1 VPFWIGFVP
10 FLALCF
16 SLQTTTVG
24 SLKKKER
31 VMRTISRIIN
41 GRAVTDGAGVNIR
54 RVIGL
59 AGADYIDPFL
69 MFDDFRNDDPSGYVA
84 GFPPHPHRGF
94 ETITYMLKGKMRHR
108 DSNGNSGVLE
118 DGAVQWMTAG
128 RGILHSEMP
137 EQTDGSLWGFQIWLN
152 LPQRL
157 QMAEPAYQDIQAERI
172 TEWQDGHAAYRLVAG
187 AFAGRTGPAETMA
200 PVLMLDVGLTAG
212 ATSQI
217 PIDASHTAIVFCFDG
232 SLTIDGTTLEDGDLA
247 VLTGEGA
254 LAMTSEQGRGLL
266 MTAPPL
272 NEPIARH
279 GPFVLSTEGE
289 LKKAFIDYQLGQLAP
304 NQQAFL
310 ASGGRA

>member
-1 VPFWIGFVP
+1 MRSI
-10 FLALCF
+10 A
-16 SLQTTTVG
+16 
-24 SLKKKER
+24 R
-31 VMRTISRIIN
+31 VIN
-41 GRAVTDGAGVNIR
+41 GQRVSDGAGVDIR

-59 AGADYIDPFL
+59 AGADYVDPFL

-108 DSNGNSGVLE
+108 DSNGNEGLLE

-157 QMAEPAYQDIQAERI
+157 QMADPGYQDISPSEI
-172 TEWQDGHAAYRLVAG
+172 TEFEEDGVGYRLVAG
-187 AFAGRTGPAETMA
+187 ELFGQTGPARTHL
-200 PVLMLDVGLTAG
+200 PVLMVDVAPYGGQT
-212 ATSQI
+212 TI
-217 PIDASHTAIVFCFDG
+217 PLADGETTILFCFEG
-232 SLTIDGTTLEDGDLA
+232 QLTIAGQAVIDGDLA
-247 VLTGEGA
+247 VLTGDGRV
-254 LAMTSEQGRGLL
+254 TIQGDGRGLL
-266 MTAPPL
+266 LSSPPL
-272 NEPIARH
+272 NESIARH

-304 NQQAFL
+304 NQAAFL
-310 ASGGRA
+310 ASGGRG

>member
-1 VPFWIGFVP
+1 
-10 FLALCF
+10 
-16 SLQTTTVG
+16 
-24 SLKKKER
+24 
-31 VMRTISRIIN
+31 MRTISRVIK
-41 GRAVTDGAGVNIR
+41 GRAVTDGAGVDIR

-94 ETITYMLKGKMRHR
+94 ETVTYMLKGKMRHQ
-108 DSNGNSGVLE
+108 DSNGNSGLLA

-157 QMAEPAYQDIQAERI
+157 QMSDPGYQDIEASRI
-172 TEWQDGHAAYRLVAG
+172 VEWQEGPAAYRLVAG
-187 AFAGRTGPAETMA
+187 EFQGRQGPAVTLT
-200 PVLMLDVGLTAG
+200 PVLMLDVALSAG
-212 ATSQI
+212 GQAEV
-217 PIDASHTAIVFCFDG
+217 PIDASHTAILFCFDG
-232 SLTIDGTTLEDGDLA
+232 SLTIDGHTLVDGDLA
-247 VLTGEGA
+247 VLTGAGP
-254 LAMTSEQGRGLL
+254 LTMRSDSGRGLL

-272 NEPIARH
+272 HEPIARH

-304 NQQAFL
+304 NQLEFL
-310 ASGGRA
+310 ASGGRG

>member
-1 VPFWIGFVP
+1 
-10 FLALCF
+10 
-16 SLQTTTVG
+16 
-24 SLKKKER
+24 
-31 VMRTISRIIN
+31 MRTISRVIK
-41 GRAVTDGAGVNIR
+41 GRAVTDGAGVDIR

-94 ETITYMLKGKMRHR
+94 ETVTYMLKGKMRHQ
-108 DSNGNSGVLE
+108 DSNGNSGLLA

-157 QMAEPAYQDIQAERI
+157 QMSDPGYQDIEASRI
-172 TEWQDGHAAYRLVAG
+172 VEWQEGPAAYRLVAG
-187 AFAGRTGPAETMA
+187 EFQGRQGPAETLT
-200 PVLMLDVGLTAG
+200 PVLMLDVALSAG
-212 ATSQI
+212 GQAEV
-217 PIDASHTAIVFCFDG
+217 PIDASHTAILFCFDG
-232 SLTIDGTTLEDGDLA
+232 SLAIDGHTLVDGDLA
-247 VLTGEGA
+247 VLTGAGP
-254 LAMTSEQGRGLL
+254 LTMCSDSGRGLL

-272 NEPIARH
+272 HEPIARH

-289 LKKAFIDYQLGQLAP
+289 LKKAFMDYQLGQLAP
-304 NQQAFL
+304 NQLEFL
-310 ASGGRA
+310 ASGGRG